1 MAKKSKVRRLSAALA
16 APEAEMGAA
25 AKRAASTKRGT
36 STKGGASTKK
46 GAAAK
51 KKTDPLAAKSSSGA
65 RAAKKAASGG
75 KRPSGNRPPGR
86 IALSAPL
93 ARARKL
99 SGDLYQSAGLA
110 LWAEA
115 VEAAPEPE
123 RAVLIQ
129 LQDAICDAADLLR
142 DARATNPKHLQLYWV
157 ACFDR
162 DGLPATPPRFITAA
176 GEDEAL
182 QIFRAAFKG
191 EFGRRKPRAQRVPAL
206 AEKPALHD
214 SREEP
219 A

>member
-1 MAKKSKVRRLSAALA
+1 MAKKSKVRRLSIALA
-16 APEAEMGAA
+16 VPENEQEAA
-25 AKRAASTKRGT
+25 ANRLTSTKRGT
-36 STKGGASTKK
+36 SAKK
-46 GAAAK
+46 GTAAK
-51 KKTDPLAAKSSSGA
+51 KKTGALAAKSASGA
-65 RAAKKAASGG
+65 RASRKAASGG

-86 IALSAPL
+86 IALTAPL

-110 LWAEA
+110 IWAEA
-115 VEAAPEPE
+115 VESAPEPE

-142 DARATNPKHLQLYWV
+142 DAKATNPKHLQLYWV

-191 EFGRRKPRAQRVPAL
+191 EVGRRKPRAQLVPAL
-206 AEKPALHD
+206 AEKPTLHD
-214 SREEP
+214 SREE
-219 A
+219 

>member
-1 MAKKSKVRRLSAALA
+1 MAKKSKVRRLSIALA
-16 APEAEMGAA
+16 APETPRGAA
-25 AKRAASTKRGT
+25 AK
-36 STKGGASTKK
+36 GGASAKK
-46 GAAAK
+46 ATAAK
-51 KKTDPLAAKSSSGA
+51 KKTGALAAKSAIGA

-75 KRPSGNRPPGR
+75 KRPSGNRPAGR
-86 IALSAPL
+86 ISLTAPL
-93 ARARKL
+93 TRARKL

-110 LWAEA
+110 IWAQA

-162 DGLPATPPRFITAA
+162 EGLPATPPRFITAA
-176 GEDEAL
+176 DENEAL

-191 EFGRRKPRAQRVPAL
+191 EFGRRQPRVQPVPAL
-206 AEKPALHD
+206 AEKPALH
-214 SREEP
+214 E
-219 A
+219 